1 MYKNRVENNLTFF
14 ETPGFYFFPKLRDS
28 AENIVEKFKIY
39 MLLGKWRGISEKKF
53 LIIFL
58 NIYLFYYGGL

>member
-39 MLLGKWRGISEKKF
+39 TMLLGKWRGISEKKF
-53 LIIFL
+53 F
-58 NIYLFYYGGL
+58 